1 MRRNILI
8 LFLVSTLL
16 IVGNS
21 CVNKIETKT
30 PTLKNAL
37 ADKFYVGVA
46 INEWQT
52 DGLDSIVNITIAN
65 NFSSIVAENCM
76 KSESLQP
83 EEGVFTFDKA
93 DEFVEYG
100 EANNMFIIGHCL
112 IWHEQA
118 PHWFFTDTEGNDVS
132 REVMIERIRTH
143 ISTVVGRYKGRVNGW
158 DVVNEA
164 FNEDGTLR
172 DSKFLQIIGEDYI
185 ELAFQFAHEADSDA
199 QLYYNDYNMWKPEK
213 CENVIQFLSDLKANG
228 LNIDGI
234 GLQAHIGLGEPTIE
248 QYQISIDAIA
258 EMGVKAIFTELDV
271 SVLPFPSGQITA
283 DISTNFEL
291 KQEYDPYA
299 EAIPDSV
306 SNLLDERYVEIFDLF
321 IKNSEKISRV
331 TFWGLSDAN
340 TWRNN
345 WPINGRTDY
354 PLLFDR
360 KYQAKP
366 AVQSIIELLKEN

>member
-1 MRRNILI
+1 VFAFLI
-8 LFLVSTLL
+8 IGS
-16 IVGNS
+16 S
-21 CVNKIETKT
+21 CEKKSDCDTT
-30 PTLKNAL
+30 SLKNAL
-37 ADKFYVGVA
+37 ADKFFIGVA
-46 INEWQT
+46 LNEWQT
-52 DGLDSIVNITIAN
+52 DGLDSLVNATTVN

-112 IWHEQA
+112 IWHAQA
-118 PHWFFTDTEGNDVS
+118 PHWFFTDIEGNDVS
-132 REVMIERIRTH
+132 REVMIERVRTH

-164 FNEDGTLR
+164 FNEDGSLR
-172 DSKFLQIIGEDYI
+172 NSKFLQIIGDDYI
-185 ELAFQFAHEADSDA
+185 ELAFQFAHEADPDA

-213 CENVIQFLSDLKANG
+213 CKNVIQFFSDLKANG
-228 LNIDGI
+228 LKIDGV
-234 GLQAHIGLGEPTIE
+234 GLQAHIGLSEPTIE

-258 EMGVKAIFTELDV
+258 EMGVKAMFTELDV
-271 SVLPFPSGQITA
+271 SVLPFPSEQITA

-299 EAIPDSV
+299 EGIPDSV
-306 SNLLDERYVEIFDLF
+306 SNILDKRYVEIFDLF

-366 AVQSIIELLKEN
+366 AVQSIVELLKEN